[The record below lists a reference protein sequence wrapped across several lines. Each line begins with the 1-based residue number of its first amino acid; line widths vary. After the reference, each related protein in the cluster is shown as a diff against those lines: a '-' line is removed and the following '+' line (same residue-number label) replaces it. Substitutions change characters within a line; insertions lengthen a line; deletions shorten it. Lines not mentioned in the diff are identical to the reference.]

1 MLDKTKGKVI
11 AAKIKKWLEAV
22 RELNTQTYPSAIS
35 ITRLTSLKSLCQD
48 ESAAKQFGLYL
59 TRQIQGRMQ
68 ESPRPEQFSD
78 IEWNTYLTLFADA
91 ITLMETDINAQTPQG
106 SLEMRKLLT
115 NINELQGN
123 QYRNIPWGTLHIVRS
138 GDLLKLTY
146 ALQCFESKNVPYW
159 AYKLGREYVEDYQPS
174 YGTGIIPQSIP
185 RLLEVAHFWCWHYF
199 QQPLPEKFPEFF
211 PH

>member
-1 MLDKTKGKVI
+1 
-11 AAKIKKWLEAV
+11 
-22 RELNTQTYPSAIS
+22 
-35 ITRLTSLKSLCQD
+35 
-48 ESAAKQFGLYL
+48 
-59 TRQIQGRMQ
+59 
-68 ESPRPEQFSD
+68 
-78 IEWNTYLTLFADA
+78 
-91 ITLMETDINAQTPQG
+91 METDINAQTPQG